1 MATLSG
7 ADVRQ
12 HGGAVAI
19 YGGTNLKKLDTNYG
33 TTIGQQFA
41 PILCAV
47 VCPEVTDFGYMAL
60 ADCIRLAQI
69 DVPKCVNAGGSSWD
83 APYALAATAIE
94 EIELPKATF
103 VGYGVFL
110 QNYMLRKVS
119 VPAAARV
126 HQHAFENCAALELV
140 DFGNDLEAVPS
151 IDHSNAFRNT
161 PDDLAI
167 VVPDALYEEWIASG
181 HWATVAETKHIYRHS
196 DWMQTRGGGVPVCD
210 LSGYVTTND
219 LASITNGIAAVEWL
233 SPWSWPDEWSL
244 SVEASGNTPAFSGY
258 VPNKDVYAAVTAPGA
273 SFPTSWEAVVT
284 PEACAIPG
292 IVDPPE
298 VSVSVDDPYGAV
310 AAVTGNVAYAS
321 GSLGQFAFVASDTN
335 GVERRAYVI
344 AAPAPA
350 GKTNELFAME
360 GDGTERWV
368 WTTNVLARLNA
379 VSTNAGDMVAHVQ
392 CRTASNR
399 FDQAG
404 TGTWMAPRAL
414 SRFGTGG
421 RNYTNEWPASYEWG
435 GGVANRHWCLKENE
449 DFFWPELRTNLW
461 CYTVNCHESVKP
473 KWNFRAGSA
482 IAVAPHYIVSA
493 THFGS
498 WMWGPGQTW
507 TDSPR
512 FRFGPGTNDTVF
524 CRSPRQVV
532 SKVPGSSDIE
542 LCRVTN
548 DIPAQCIAHF
558 AREATLRALSPTF
571 FRGCPGFVITS
582 HQTLAPAALSPY
594 GFSVSWTGMPI
605 GAGRPYKNYIPDD
618 ELVGQVPWLEHVTH
632 MFDSASPFF
641 LVAPNGRVV
650 PVGQVYSTGGRSTG
664 GPTYFDDDVLDAI
677 DAAIRLDSGGAEG
690 LSFWEFDDLWSGFG
704 TNSVPEL

>member
-1 MATLSG
+1 MKTKTLRLSLILHFTFFILHSYSSVPLRFNADAAHPATWQASAYRGETVAISAQLTG
-7 ADVRQ
+7 ADGRP
-12 HGGAVAI
+12 
-19 YGGTNLKKLDTNYG
+19 
-33 TTIGQQFA
+33 F
-41 PILCAV
+41 
-47 VCPEVTDFGYMAL
+47 
-60 ADCIRLAQI
+60 
-69 DVPKCVNAGGSSWD
+69 
-83 APYALAATAIE
+83 
-94 EIELPKATF
+94 
-103 VGYGVFL
+103 
-110 QNYMLRKVS
+110 
-119 VPAAARV
+119 
-126 HQHAFENCAALELV
+126 
-140 DFGNDLEAVPS
+140 AVPEG
-151 IDHSNAFRNT
+151 AG
-161 PDDLAI
+161 
-167 VVPDALYEEWIASG
+167 ASML
-181 HWATVAETKHIYRHS
+181 WS
-196 DWMQTRGGGVPVCD
+196 
-210 LSGYVTTND
+210 
-219 LASITNGIAAVEWL
+219 TNGIDWFGPRPATVTTGGLVRATWTPDMDCGADSYRVFLRVDDGGTSNVNYRANLLLRMLGSPGAVPNELPLPAKAIDFAAVAVSNAPWVETESDPTVPAWAKAAEPPLSAESDPVFAEWAETNEVLTLEWL

-605 GAGRPYKNYIPDD
+605 GAGHPYKNYIPDD

>member
-1 MATLSG
+1 MQHHRAMLAAAIAAAILAGCLPALAGVPRTWD
-7 ADVRQ
+7 ADVGSPAAFQ
-12 HGGAVAI
+12 TSAWHGETVELAAQLVRGRKPFAIPEGATA
-19 YGGTNLKKLDTNYG
+19 GLWWKTNGMDRYWGPAPATVSTNGVVSASWTPTNDVGAASYRG
-33 TTIGQQFA
+33 FLGVSLTGDGSNLTYAANFTLRMLESPGFA
-41 PILCAV
+41 PNSLPLPVQSIDFSLV
-47 VCPEVTDFGYMAL
+47 EVS
-60 ADCIRLAQI
+60 
-69 DVPKCVNAGGSSWD
+69 NAPW
-83 APYALAATAIE
+83 IE
-94 EIELPKATF
+94 EESDPT
-103 VGYGVFL
+103 
-110 QNYMLRKVS
+110 
-119 VPAAARV
+119 VPA
-126 HQHAFENCAALELV
+126 
-140 DFGNDLEAVPS
+140 
-151 IDHSNAFRNT
+151 
-161 PDDLAI
+161 
-167 VVPDALYEEWIASG
+167 
-181 HWATVAETKHIYRHS
+181 WAKAETPPLTEES
-196 DWMQTRGGGVPVCD
+196 DPTVPAWAKAAEPP
-210 LSGYVTTND
+210 LSAESDPVFAEWAETNEV
-219 LASITNGIAAVEWL
+219 LTLEWL

-350 GKTNELFAME
+350 GTTNELFAME
-360 GDGTERWV
+360 GDCSERWV
-368 WTTNVLARLNA
+368 WTTNVLARLNS
-379 VSTNAGDMVAHVQ
+379 VSTNVGDMVAHVQ

-399 FDQAG
+399 FDQSG

-512 FRFGPGTNDTVF
+512 FRFGPGTNDVVF
-524 CRSPRQVV
+524 CRSPRQIV

-548 DIPAQCIAHF
+548 AIPTQCVAHF

-605 GAGRPYKNYIPDD
+605 GAGHPYKNYIPDD

-641 LVAPNGRVV
+641 LAAPNGRVV